1 MANKFYALTAPVI
14 RSILANDLTAE
25 FPFDLSPDEIQA
37 ISHFQTASL
46 ILGRSGTGKTTCLVF
61 KLVGK
66 HLAGRRLPGE
76 RRIRQVSN
84 AMLWQS
90 SWFTNNTWSPKQVLL
105 TRSSFLADKLR
116 AYVRR
121 LIETLTSKSLN
132 LEVLQEDDD
141 PLMSFA
147 EGTRT
152 NDSALTLSDDSYPLV
167 CTFDR
172 FLELLENTVRY
183 DPATSWVPL
192 SSFVFAD
199 APLFSN

>member
-1 MANKFYALTAPVI
+1 MANKFYALTAPMI

-25 FPFDLSPDEIQA
+25 FPFDLSPDEIQV
-37 ISHFQTASL
+37 IGHFQTASL

-66 HLAGRRLPGE
+66 HLARRRLLGE

-84 AMLWQS
+84 AILWQS
-90 SWFTNNTWSPKQVLL
+90 SWFINNTWSPKQVLL
-105 TRSSFLADKLR
+105 TRSSFLVDKLR

-121 LIETLTSKSLN
+121 LIETLTSQSLN
-132 LEVLQEDDD
+132 LEALQEDDD

-147 EGTRT
+147 ESTRT
-152 NDSALTLSDDSYPLV
+152 NESALTLSEDSFPLV

-183 DPATSWVPL
+183 DPTTSRVPL
-192 SSFVFAD
+192 SKFVFAD
-199 APLFSN
+199 PPLISN